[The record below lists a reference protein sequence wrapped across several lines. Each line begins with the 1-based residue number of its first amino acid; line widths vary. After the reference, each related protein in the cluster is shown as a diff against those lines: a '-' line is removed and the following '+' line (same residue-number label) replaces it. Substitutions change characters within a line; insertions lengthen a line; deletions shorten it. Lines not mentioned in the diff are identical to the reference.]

1 MLEIWATVFS
11 EVTHLFPNSQIKW
24 MLTCTDGRNCT
35 LGLVVVVI
43 RYAVRSTPKVIA
55 VYLDVTVLSG
65 ISVVLLK
72 IR

>member
-1 MLEIWATVFS
+1 
-11 EVTHLFPNSQIKW
+11 

-43 RYAVRSTPKVIA
+43 RYAVRSTPEVIA

-65 ISVVLLK
+65 ISVVLHK
-72 IR
+72 IRYSSLILIRKEINQV